1 MHVRTTV
8 KFKKTTGSPINMKA
22 KLHGCLKCG
31 KPGKVRE
38 WNMSQENLE
47 KSGNVI
53 EGAKKNCISLLLEK
67 LIFRLKL
74 PLCTSKL

>member
-1 MHVRTTV
+1 MEPQNACANKCQTTV
-8 KFKKTTGSPINMKA
+8 KFQKTTGSPINMKA

-47 KSGNVI
+47 KSGNVT
-53 EGAKKNCISLLLEK
+53 EGTKKIVY
-67 LIFRLKL
+67 
-74 PLCTSKL
+74 LCYWKQWFSD